1 MKGNYKRGRNWF
13 TAMGVLF
20 IVMAGIILIRNLLI
34 YGPEFLA
41 DYFISPQIT
50 NEKISAGMIGFGAF
64 LIFLGFRKRY
74 L

>member
-41 DYFISPQIT
+41 DYFISPQVT
-50 NEKISAGMIGFGAF
+50 NEKISVGMIGFGAF